1 MWQNL
6 VNVQKR
12 IAPEIITE
20 LLKRFDILKQ
30 IEKHQPIGRRT
41 IAKQLNMTERILRK
55 EVDNLQSLKLIHVDQ
70 KGISLTGEGQNVIL
84 ELEPFMPVLDRRIDL
99 ANELKAHYDLHDF
112 YVIRG
117 DADESSEIQQGL
129 SRLMAERFMD
139 ELFDGAVVSVAGG
152 STMASV
158 SEFLKPVHKGLMFVP
173 ARGGLGE
180 EVSYQSNSI
189 VSRLAHATGGEHR
202 MLYAPDSVGDVA
214 LESLKSEPSVKEVT
228 ELNQA
233 SAFVIHGIGDA
244 FTMAHRRHVDSAVVQ
259 KLEKNHAVGEA
270 FGYYF
275 DAQGNIVHKMKTI
288 GIQLEDL
295 ASKKRIF
302 AVAGGSTKQEAVKAY
317 MNLAPENT
325 VLFID
330 EAIAKYLLESI

>member
-1 MWQNL
+1 MWKKL
-6 VNVQKR
+6 VNIQKR
-12 IAPEIITE
+12 IAPEAIIE

-41 IAKQLNMTERILRK
+41 LSRQVNMTERVLRK
-55 EVDNLQSLKLIHVDQ
+55 EVETLQNLDLIHVDQ
-70 KGISLTGEGQNVIL
+70 KGISLTHEGIYVIE
-84 ELEPFMPVLDRRIDL
+84 ELGPFMPVLDRRNDL
-99 ANELKAHYDLHDF
+99 AEELKKHYNLHDF

-117 DADESSEIQQGL
+117 DADESSEIHKGL
-129 SRLMAERFMD
+129 SKLMAEIFMD
-139 ELFDGAVVSVAGG
+139 ALYDNAVVSVAGG

-158 SEFLKPVHKGLMFVP
+158 SDYLKPKYHGLMFVP

-189 VSRLAHATGGEHR
+189 VSRLAAATGGEHR
-202 MLYAPDSVGDVA
+202 MLYAPDSVGDTA

-228 ELNQA
+228 DLNKV
-233 SAFVIHGIGDA
+233 SNFVIHGIGDA
-244 FTMAHRRHVDSAVVQ
+244 FTMAHRRHVDPAVIE
-259 KLEKNHAVGEA
+259 KLKNQHAVGEA

-275 DAQGNIVHKMKTI
+275 DEKGQIVHKMKTI

-295 ASKKRIF
+295 ASKECIF
-302 AVAGGSTKQEAVKAY
+302 AAAGGSTKQEAVRAY
-317 MNLAPENT
+317 MNLAPQNT

-330 EAIAKYLLESI
+330 EAIAKYLLENI

>member
-1 MWQNL
+1 MWQTL
-6 VNVQKR
+6 VNIQKR
-12 IAPEIITE
+12 IAPEMITE
-20 LLKRFDILKQ
+20 LLKRYDILKQ

-55 EVDNLQSLKLIHVDQ
+55 EVDTLLNLKLIHVDQ
-70 KGISLTGEGQNVIL
+70 KGISLTKDGEETIS

-112 YVIRG
+112 FVIRG
-117 DADESSEIQQGL
+117 DADESSEIQKGL
-129 SRLMAERFMD
+129 SKLMAETFMN
-139 ELFDGAVVSVAGG
+139 ELFNGAVISVAGG

-158 SEFLKPVHKGLMFVP
+158 SEFLKPVRKGLMFVP

-189 VSRLAHATGGEHR
+189 VSKLARATGGEHR
-202 MLYAPDSVGDVA
+202 MLYAPDSVGDIA
-214 LESLKSEPSVKEVT
+214 LESLKSEPSVREVT
-228 ELNQA
+228 ELNQS

-244 FTMAHRRHVDSAVVQ
+244 FTMAHRRHVDSSVIQ
-259 KLEKNHAVGEA
+259 KLEDRHAVGEA

-275 DAQGNIVHKMKTI
+275 DAQGQIVHKMKTI

-295 ASKKRIF
+295 KFKKRIF
-302 AVAGGSTKQEAVKAY
+302 AVAGGSTKQEAVKA
-317 MNLAPENT
+317 
-325 VLFID
+325 
-330 EAIAKYLLESI
+330 